1 MAKSNST
8 MLLILLQ
15 DRMAEHLVQVLGD
28 LLFTG
33 EVDRERNRLPSPEE
47 LKRKI
52 LVKGKKIK

>member
-1 MAKSNST
+1 M
-8 MLLILLQ
+8 ILLQ
-15 DRMAEHLVQVLGD
+15 DRMSEHLLQVLGD